1 MFVPTAVAGW
11 ACFGLA
17 GSIPPLL
24 WWWQQRPP
32 SQQAAVWQIDL
43 REVRGARLGPWRVR
57 ISRHRRRPLEIF
69 CDELSRADL
78 ARLRRSLKFQLA
90 AG

>member
-1 MFVPTAVAGW
+1 MFAPVAALGW
-11 ACFGLA
+11 AVFGPS
-17 GSIPPLL
+17 GSIPLLL

-32 SQQAAVWQIDL
+32 PRQAARWQIEL
-43 REVRGARLGPWRVR
+43 SEVRGARLGPWRAR

-69 CDELSRADL
+69 SDELSPADL
-78 ARLRRSLKFQLA
+78 ARLRRTLKFQLA